1 MVMQVIAESAGEV
14 CYTNVYRYA
23 FGIIY
28 RYGYR
33 TSGADLHEV
42 FDR

>member
-1 MVMQVIAESAGEV
+1 MVMQVIAESVGKV
-14 CYTNVYRYA
+14 CYTKVYQYL

>member
-1 MVMQVIAESAGEV
+1 MVMQVVAESAGKV
-14 CYTNVYRYA
+14 SYTKVYRYL

-28 RYGYR
+28 RYGYT